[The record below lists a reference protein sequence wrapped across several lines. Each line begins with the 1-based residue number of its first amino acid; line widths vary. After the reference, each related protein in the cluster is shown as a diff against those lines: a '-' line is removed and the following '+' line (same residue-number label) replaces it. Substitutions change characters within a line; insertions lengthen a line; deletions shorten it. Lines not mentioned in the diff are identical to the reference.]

1 MDYKQERI
9 LAGRKVMLAYQSRS
23 LRDLLTPI
31 MKQLGAES
39 VLAGPALEMLK
50 QIELAKPDVLFCEF
64 QMDSLDGP
72 AFLGQVRR
80 EFGLKTPAI
89 LVVDAQDGE
98 ATAKARTAGANEV
111 LGMPFS
117 VHDVTNSAKRALDRP
132 EAHVLRFG
140 PRPKPEDKP

>member
-1 MDYKQERI
+1 MDFKQDRI

-31 MKQLGAES
+31 IKQIGAEAVFS
-39 VLAGPALEMLK
+39 GSALEMLK
-50 QIELAKPDVLFCEF
+50 QVELAKPDLIFCEY

-72 AFLGQVRR
+72 AFVSQLRK

-89 LVVDAQDGE
+89 MVADGQDGE
-98 ATAKARTAGANEV
+98 ATTRTRAAGANEV
-111 LGMPFS
+111 LAMPFS
-117 VHDVTNSAKRALDRP
+117 VHDVISIAKRAIDRP

-140 PRPKPEDKP
+140 PRTKPADGK